1 MAARTD
7 MELALANIGNNTRS
21 LTSPR
26 SSKFIDDDSQHIG
39 TFQAVLAITDAVVDV
54 TDCVFGSSMETYDAD
69 FTLPKGV
76 TIYGSFETLSLESGS
91 VIAYK
96 L

>member
-1 MAARTD
+1 M
-7 MELALANIGNNTRS
+7 
-21 LTSPR
+21 
-26 SSKFIDDDSQHIG
+26 ID
-39 TFQAVLAITDAVVDV
+39 
-54 TDCVFGSSMETYDAD
+54 YDAD

-76 TIYGSFETLSLESGS
+76 TIYGEFNTLSLASGS

>member
-1 MAARTD
+1 MAIRTET
-7 MELALANIGNNTRS
+7 ELALANISKNTGS
-21 LTSPR
+21 LTRPKE
-26 SSKFIDDDSQHIG
+26 SKFINDTSDHVG
-39 TFQAVLAITDAVVDV
+39 PFQAIIAIADAELDV
-54 TDCVFGSSMETYDAD
+54 SSCVFSATMIDYDAD

-76 TIYGSFETLSLESGS
+76 TIYGEFNTLSLASGS